1 MLITNETKYLVIP
14 TSKSAEKSKVYLKS
28 GGKLLLDLDAKV
40 DFANPESVFYY
51 DISRFEGLDI
61 EVAHESGKSFGFSEL
76 PAEPTHED
84 IRPELHFTAKKGW
97 INDPNGLCFYEG
109 KYHLFFQHNPVG
121 LPWGNMH
128 WGHAV
133 GTDLI
138 HWTELGDVLFPDET
152 GDMYSGSAIV
162 DTDNLLG
169 LKVNEHDPLIL
180 FYTAAGGNREL
191 SADRKFTQCI
201 AYSTD
206 GGCTFKK
213 YEKNPVVGHIKGW
226 NRDPKVIRDPK
237 SGVYVMALYLDGDE
251 YALLT
256 SSNLSDWK
264 ILQTLSL
271 PGDNECPDFFPL
283 EEDGKLKWVLCGA
296 HDCAMIGDFDPERG
310 FINTGDV
317 RKFGFGKPYAAQSFN
332 LGGSLRR
339 VRIAWN
345 RFTGIPSKNFNCE
358 LGVPCE
364 VTLSGGK
371 LRLAPVK
378 ELDSCF
384 AKAQTYENLPS
395 HGVKFNLTLP
405 CDIEIS
411 VSKSEEPVSVVLC
424 GNELKL
430 DAAGILTVNGGDSM
444 PLRMDDGKVA
454 FRVIADHY
462 GLEVFDLS
470 GVSYGA
476 FEAIPSGDTLTFGG
490 EGSLDRL
497 IVREV
502 K

>member
-1 MLITNETKYLVIP
+1 MLITNKTKYLVIP
-14 TSKSAEKSKVYLKS
+14 TSKSAEKSKIYLKS
-28 GGKLLLDLDAKV
+28 GGKLLIDLDAKV
-40 DFANPESVFYY
+40 DFANPGSVFYY

-76 PAEPTHED
+76 PAEPIHEG

-191 SADRKFTQCI
+191 SADSKFTQCI

-213 YEKNPVVGHIKGW
+213 YEKNPVVGHIKGG
-226 NRDPKVIRDPK
+226 NRDPKVIRDPE

-256 SSNLSDWK
+256 SSNLSDWR

-271 PGDNECPDFFPL
+271 QGDNECPDFFPL

-310 FINTGDV
+310 FINTGDTV
-317 RKFGFGKPYAAQSFN
+317 KFGFGKPYAAQSFN
-332 LGGSLRR
+332 LGKSLRR

-345 RFTGIPSKNFNCE
+345 RFTGIPSRNFNCE

-371 LRLAPVK
+371 LRVSPVK

-384 AKAQTYENLPS
+384 SKVQTYENLPS
-395 HGVKFNLTLP
+395 HGVKLGLTLP

-411 VSKSEEPVSVVLC
+411 VSRSEEPVSVVLC

-454 FRVIADHY
+454 FRVIADRY

-476 FEAIPSGDTLTFGG
+476 FEAVPSGDTLTFGG